1 MDDDY
6 SFKQQVAF
14 LMSDAF
20 NNQVSSLILRFEN
33 LFAQPPADLSSIL
46 REGPQAACSEA
57 LGPSLLD
64 AAEANPLSI
73 DASVQS
79 LVAGLSTTKDV
90 IHTDVIHNNIIHTD
104 TDKEEGPYITT
115 PFNDFVR
122 RDIGDCLSYALHG
135 SHQTAI
141 SRKNTMFS
149 YALLAG
155 SAVRNKLLGTG
166 LINAFIDKGLEL
178 PGAITG
184 VKNRR
189 EVMAIGVCLVLL
201 VAGSVLVSEWRVYDV
216 ELLEKVV
223 KALQLLKEKK
233 QIKYPT
239 GVDLLEV
246 GSFFCALTQL

>member
-1 MDDDY
+1 
-6 SFKQQVAF
+6 
-14 LMSDAF
+14 
-20 NNQVSSLILRFEN
+20 
-33 LFAQPPADLSSIL
+33 
-46 REGPQAACSEA
+46 
-57 LGPSLLD
+57 
-64 AAEANPLSI
+64 
-73 DASVQS
+73 
-79 LVAGLSTTKDV
+79 
-90 IHTDVIHNNIIHTD
+90 
-104 TDKEEGPYITT
+104 
-115 PFNDFVR
+115 
-122 RDIGDCLSYALHG
+122 
-135 SHQTAI
+135 
-141 SRKNTMFS
+141 
-149 YALLAG
+149 
-155 SAVRNKLLGTG
+155 VRNKLLGTG